1 MFGHRYFPARH
12 FAPRYF
18 PVGGTATPAPIVG
31 VLRLMELHD
40 VRLRELH
47 RPSLV
52 ERASVRL
59 REVTR

>member
-1 MFGHRYFPARH
+1 MFAHRYFPARM

-18 PVGGTATPAPIVG
+18 PVGGSATPAPIVG
-31 VLRLMELHD
+31 VLRLVELRGVH
-40 VRLRELH
+40 LRE
-47 RPSLV
+47 RSAPSLT

>member
-1 MFGHRYFPARH
+1 MLLFLFTAR
-12 FAPRYF
+12 AQSGG
-18 PVGGTATPAPIVG
+18 GGTATPAPIVG

>member
-1 MFGHRYFPARH
+1 MLLFLFTAR
-12 FAPRYF
+12 AQSGG
-18 PVGGTATPAPIVG
+18 GGTTPAPIVG
-31 VLRLMELHD
+31 VLRLVELHD

-52 ERASVRL
+52 ERSGVRL